1 MVIGYSCI
9 MYSENMSMK
18 NPEGPKYYQRRIDK
32 TKSITYGDGAVKRFR
47 CTHKPVDG
55 QDRQV
60 KIIQ

>member
-1 MVIGYSCI
+1 
-9 MYSENMSMK
+9 MYSKNMSMK
-18 NPEGPKYYQRRIDK
+18 NPEGPNNYRRRIDK
-32 TKSITYGDGAVKRFR
+32 TKSVTYGDGAVKRFR